1 MENLVKKLGADGVE
15 AKRQVKTGKPAELLY
30 VRVRCTDG
38 DRVDGGCRTLTL
50 PCAFTFILFS
60 SGHFPA
66 CLRSCLISQEFCG
79 FGFWSKLFCNYTR
92 LVGDKQLENR
102 LGWWPQWQKGIVAL
116 ECWSCVLET
125 RNPVSNVL
133 IRSTTATFCHFVG
146 QVLYQT
152 VSDPQ
157 QRIAK
162 LTAKDPRRRRM
173 SSGGSS
179 VALGGPRQD
188 LGLGPGPRRTS
199 FPGTASF
206 TGPATPQ
213 RFGWNPAT
221 PTRHIGDKPRSNS
234 DRAIDGAKAW
244 GSPIVK
250 ADDLSMEGAA
260 AGSGVGVGTGT
271 PDNLMKP
278 GVGVGSGGADASVT
292 GAVLGTEHSQMG
304 ERAYQPGDIREGS
317 MGYDSDPKLY
327 SDTSQS
333 EDDEED
339 GGGGAEGGV
348 SRHGEYGDGGYRD
361 GGGDSSRY
369 GFGDDVGDDAG
380 DDLGEDVKEYVEE
393 DDVADYVDGAAHVQ
407 AGGAPAEATTHDEG
421 QGGHRLG
428 AAHQRR
434 AGQVDEEAE
443 QARNAG
449 MSITTGARR
458 EEDDDDA
465 HTASTGEEHCHSWP
479 PSPEGG
485 TAPNWA
491 GTSSSETSR
500 SPGSERELARTSEGR
515 AESSTSGGVGD
526 APAAVGVSNS
536 LGSLPAD
543 ASEPSDTAS
552 TASGGGAWQE
562 ASDPLLPTSRGGD
575 ARGSSAP
582 SKRITWAEDQGPAQ
596 EENEAREGEGDAE
609 WGAHAE
615 ESDGRAG
622 HRSAGVGVG
631 AGHGDHPRTAG
642 HTSVRSRRDEQR
654 EPLDRGGS
662 RRPEAVINSS
672 AESGG
677 GAGGLEAT
685 LAASGVF
692 DTTGTSGGTE
702 ENGDGASDGDADSLE
717 STGAQGGA
725 WTSQRQEIE
734 RRRER
739 EGRQNLAS
747 DDGSDDARG
756 GGRTND
762 DVSLIIEDL
771 MRQVCAVI
779 ILYRMVE
786 VSSCLQ

>member
-1 MENLVKKLGADGVE
+1 M
-15 AKRQVKTGKPAELLY
+15 
-30 VRVRCTDG
+30 RCTDA

-50 PCAFTFILFS
+50 PCAFAFCIA

-66 CLRSCLISQEFCG
+66 FLRFFLISQEISG
-79 FGFWSKLFCNYTR
+79 TRFWSKPFCSYTR

-102 LGWWPQWQKGIVAL
+102 VGWWPQWQKGVVAL
-116 ECWSCVLET
+116 ERCSCVLET
-125 RNPVSNVL
+125 HSILSNML
-133 IRSTTATFCHFVG
+133 IRSTTATFCRFVR

-179 VALGGPRQD
+179 VALGGPHQD

-199 FPGTASF
+199 FPGTPSF

-234 DRAIDGAKAW
+234 DRAIGGAKAW
-244 GSPIVK
+244 GSTIVK
-250 ADDLSMEGAA
+250 ADDLSMEGAV

-278 GVGVGSGGADASVT
+278 GVGVGSVGADAS
-292 GAVLGTEHSQMG
+292 GAVIGTENSQMG

-369 GFGDDVGDDAG
+369 GFGDDIGDDAG
-380 DDLGEDVKEYVEE
+380 DDLGQDVKEYVEE
-393 DDVADYVDGAAHVQ
+393 DVTDYVDGAAHVH
-407 AGGAPAEATTHDEG
+407 ASGAPAEATTHDER

-428 AAHQRR
+428 AAHQSR
-434 AGQVDEEAE
+434 AGQADEEAE

-449 MSITTGARR
+449 MSITTGARG

-500 SPGSERELARTSEGR
+500 SPGSERELARTGEER
-515 AESSTSGGVGD
+515 AGSSTAGGVGD
-526 APAAVGVSNS
+526 AAAAAAAVGVSNS

-552 TASGGGAWQE
+552 TASGGGAWRE

-596 EENEAREGEGDAE
+596 EEDEDREGEGDAE

-615 ESDGRAG
+615 ESDERAG
-622 HRSAGVGVG
+622 HRYAGVGVG
-631 AGHGDHPRTAG
+631 AGHGDHPRIGG

-662 RRPEAVINSS
+662 RRPEAVMNSS

-692 DTTGTSGGTE
+692 DTTGTSGDTG

-717 STGAQGGA
+717 GTGAQGGA
-725 WTSQRQEIE
+725 WTSQRQQIE

-739 EGRQNLAS
+739 EDRQNLAS

-756 GGRTND
+756 GGGTND

-771 MRQVCAVI
+771 MRQVCAVR

-786 VSSCLQ
+786 VNYCLQ